1 VSLLTAQL
9 FEPGFFGNDTVR
21 TALIVGG
28 IVAAVSACVGVFTV
42 IRNQAFTGEAL
53 GDFGATG
60 GSAAYLVGIANP
72 LWGFVVAA
80 LAGATAIEAL
90 GVRNRPSRDLAT
102 GIVLGAGLGLAALFL
117 YLDTTSSSTS
127 GVTITILFGSLFAID
142 RSLIP
147 TVAVL
152 GLITLA
158 LIVVCYR
165 MLLLGSLSSDLA
177 AARGVPV
184 RLVGAAY
191 VVALALA
198 VALAAL
204 TIGAILSTALLIGP
218 PAAALRLAKQPG
230 LAMLSA
236 VALGVGATWLGIL
249 LAYDSYYWPPV
260 DHGWPVSFLIVAVV
274 FTVYLLA
281 QLAAW
286 LRQTRRSR
294 PASLPA

>member
-1 VSLLTAQL
+1 
-9 FEPGFFGNDTVR
+9 
-21 TALIVGG
+21 
-28 IVAAVSACVGVFTV
+28 
-42 IRNQAFTGEAL
+42 
-53 GDFGATG
+53 
-60 GSAAYLVGIANP
+60 
-72 LWGFVVAA
+72 
-80 LAGATAIEAL
+80 
-90 GVRNRPSRDLAT
+90 
-102 GIVLGAGLGLAALFL
+102 
-117 YLDTTSSSTS
+117 
-127 GVTITILFGSLFAID
+127 
-142 RSLIP
+142 
-147 TVAVL
+147 VAVL

-236 VALGVGATWLGIL
+236 AALGVGATWVGIL

-260 DHGWPVSFLIVAVV
+260 DHGWPVSILIVAVV

-281 QLAAW
+281 QFAAW
-286 LRQTRRSR
+286 LRQTRRRRTASV
-294 PASLPA
+294 PA